1 MKERCSFIIKIS
13 CIPIRL
19 ESQKRNN
26 ALFSTCRKI
35 RHYVSIIRV
44 CNGSN
49 KVCKGSPRDPRG
61 AQQDSPVRGT
71 RQSEL
76 MAVTFIFRL
85 RKLNVFSLTRIQVW
99 CSTFILRGLRAC
111 EKNKTRPLLCRAR
124 LVHGGHCIFLAPRPC
139 VSA

>member
-1 MKERCSFIIKIS
+1 VKERCSFIIKIS

-19 ESQKRNN
+19 GSQERNN

-49 KVCKGSPRDPRG
+49 KVGKGSPGDPRG
-61 AQQDSPVRGT
+61 AQQDSPDRVT

-76 MAVTFIFRL
+76 MAFTFIFRL
-85 RKLNVFSLTRIQVW
+85 RK
-99 CSTFILRGLRAC
+99 
-111 EKNKTRPLLCRAR
+111 
-124 LVHGGHCIFLAPRPC
+124 
-139 VSA
+139 